1 LSEDRSEAE
10 AHSDQQALSED
21 RSEAEAH
28 SDQQALSEDRSE
40 AEAHSDKES
49 LSADES
55 PEGSAERKAPEALGA
70 LRGDVGGQSPPT
82 SSLEAENRLLR
93 LVIDLTSSDLDLGE
107 VLRRVPALVTEAT
120 GSDVCFVHLVD
131 EERQRVVLAGA
142 TPPFDEVVGT
152 VELAIGEGVA
162 GWVARNAEPA
172 VIPDKWNDQRYRYIP
187 ALRGEDYASL
197 VSVPMLV
204 EGRVVGVLNVH
215 SEQQRTYGDAD
226 LALLTGVANLVAR
239 SVEKAQL
246 HQRLADREE
255 ALEAFAARIVEAQEK
270 ERRHLAGEIHDGI
283 SQRLVSLWYHLLA
296 AGDATG
302 DPALLERELGLAKEL
317 ATAALDE
324 TRSAIAGLRPSVL
337 DDLGL
342 GPGLES
348 LVRTLSGVTVQLDVI
363 AERLPSHMDVALYRI
378 AQEALQ
384 NVMKHAGATRVRL
397 VLERVPEGIRL
408 VVEDDGHGFDPDTLT
423 QADARPSYGMVGMNE
438 RAELIGARLSVSSW
452 PERGT
457 SIEVLVPHPS
467 PR

>member
-1 LSEDRSEAE
+1 LST
-10 AHSDQQALSED
+10 
-21 RSEAEAH
+21 
-28 SDQQALSEDRSE
+28 
-40 AEAHSDKES
+40 
-49 LSADES
+49 DE
-55 PEGSAERKAPEALGA
+55 
-70 LRGDVGGQSPPT
+70 VPPLVHR
-82 SSLEAENRLLR
+82 SLEAENRLLR
-93 LVIDLTSSDLDLGE
+93 LVIDLTSSELDLGE

-120 GSDVCFVHLVD
+120 DSDVCFVHLVD

-142 TPPFDEVVGT
+142 TPPFDEQVGT

-197 VSVPMLV
+197 VSVPMVV
-204 EGRVVGVLNVH
+204 EGRVMGVLNVH
-215 SEQQRTYGDAD
+215 ATEARTYGPTD
-226 LALLTGVANLVAR
+226 LALLTGVAHLVAR

-246 HQRLADREE
+246 HRRLAEREE
-255 ALEAFAARIVEAQEK
+255 ALEGFAARTVEAQEK

-296 AGDATG
+296 AKDATG
-302 DPALLERELGLAKEL
+302 NLDVLVRELDVAKDL
-317 ATAALDE
+317 TTAALDE

-348 LVRTLSGVTVQLDVI
+348 LARTLSGLTVQLDVPTQVDLA
-363 AERLPSHMDVALYRI
+363 AERLPPHIEVALYRI

-384 NVMKHAGATRVRL
+384 NVVKHSGATRVRL
-397 VLERVPEGIRL
+397 VLERTPEGVRL
-408 VVEDDGHGFDPDTLT
+408 VVEDDGCGFDPDKL
-423 QADARPSYGMVGMNE
+423 AHANSGPYYGMAGMNE

-452 PERGT
+452 PQRGT
-457 SIEVLVPHPS
+457 SIEVVVPLGPIEI
-467 PR
+467 RADEL

>member
-1 LSEDRSEAE
+1 MHRS
-10 AHSDQQALSED
+10 
-21 RSEAEAH
+21 
-28 SDQQALSEDRSE
+28 
-40 AEAHSDKES
+40 
-49 LSADES
+49 
-55 PEGSAERKAPEALGA
+55 P
-70 LRGDVGGQSPPT
+70 
-82 SSLEAENRLLR
+82 EAENRLLR
-93 LVIDLTSSDLDLGE
+93 LVIDLTSSDLDLDE
-107 VLRRVPALVTEAT
+107 VLRRVPALITEAT

-204 EGRVVGVLNVH
+204 EGRVMGVLNVH
-215 SEQQRTYGDAD
+215 SAEQRTYVDAD
-226 LALLTGVANLVAR
+226 LTLLTGVANLVAR

-302 DPALLERELGLAKEL
+302 DPTLLERELGLAKEL

-348 LVRTLSGVTVQLDVI
+348 LARTLSGLIVQLDLPAQPDGVP
-363 AERLPSHMDVALYRI
+363 ERLPPHVEVALYRI

-397 VLERVPEGIRL
+397 VLERVPEGVRL

-457 SIEVLVPHPS
+457 SIEVLVPNVS

>member
-1 LSEDRSEAE
+1 M
-10 AHSDQQALSED
+10 
-21 RSEAEAH
+21 
-28 SDQQALSEDRSE
+28 
-40 AEAHSDKES
+40 
-49 LSADES
+49 
-55 PEGSAERKAPEALGA
+55 
-70 LRGDVGGQSPPT
+70 
-82 SSLEAENRLLR
+82 
-93 LVIDLTSSDLDLGE
+93 IDLTSSDLDLGE

-187 ALRGEDYASL
+187 ALRGEDFASL

-215 SEQQRTYGDAD
+215 STEERTYGPSD
-226 LALLTGVANLVAR
+226 LALLTGVAHLVAR

-246 HQRLADREE
+246 HRRLAEREE
-255 ALEAFAARIVEAQEK
+255 ALEGFAARTVEAQEK

-296 AGDATG
+296 AEDATA
-302 DPALLERELGLAKEL
+302 DPAVLNRELGMAKAL
-317 ATAALDE
+317 TTAALDE
-324 TRSAIAGLRPSVL
+324 TRGAIAGLRPSVL

-348 LVRTLSGVTVQLDVI
+348 LARTLSGLTVQLDVQ
-363 AERLPSHMDVALYRI
+363 AQLDVAGQRLPPHMEMALYRI

-384 NVMKHAGATRVRL
+384 NVEKHAGASRVRL
-397 VLERVPEGIRL
+397 VLERGPEGVRL
-408 VVEDDGHGFDPDTLT
+408 VVEDDGRGFDPDTLT
-423 QADARPSYGMVGMNE
+423 QAEAGPSYGMAGMNE

-452 PERGT
+452 PQRGT
-457 SIEVLVPHPS
+457 SIEVVVPVS
-467 PR
+467 PIDDQD

>member
-1 LSEDRSEAE
+1 LSGEEVP
-10 AHSDQQALSED
+10 
-21 RSEAEAH
+21 
-28 SDQQALSEDRSE
+28 
-40 AEAHSDKES
+40 S
-49 LSADES
+49 LVH
-55 PEGSAERKAPEALGA
+55 R
-70 LRGDVGGQSPPT
+70 
-82 SSLEAENRLLR
+82 SLEAENRLLR

-142 TPPFDEVVGT
+142 TPPFDEQVGT

-187 ALRGEDYASL
+187 ALRGEDYVSL
-197 VSVPMLV
+197 VSVPMVV
-204 EGRVVGVLNVH
+204 EGRVMGVLNVH
-215 SEQQRTYGDAD
+215 SAEERTDGPTD
-226 LALLTGVANLVAR
+226 LALLTGVAHLVAR

-246 HQRLADREE
+246 HRRLAEREE
-255 ALEAFAARIVEAQEK
+255 ALEGFAARTVEAQEK

-296 AGDATG
+296 ATDATG
-302 DPALLERELGLAKEL
+302 DPALLDRELDMAKEL
-317 ATAALDE
+317 TTAALDE
-324 TRSAIAGLRPSVL
+324 TRNAIAGLRPSVL

-348 LVRTLSGVTVQLDVI
+348 LARTLSGLTVQLDV
-363 AERLPSHMDVALYRI
+363 AGERFPSHMEMALYRI

-384 NVMKHAGATRVRL
+384 NVVKHAGASRVRL
-397 VLERVPEGIRL
+397 VLEQVADGVHL
-408 VVEDDGHGFDPDTLT
+408 VIEDDGRGFDPDTLT
-423 QADARPSYGMVGMNE
+423 QADSRPSYGMVGMNE

-452 PERGT
+452 PGRGT
-457 SIEVLVPHPS
+457 SIDVLVPL
-467 PR
+467 